1 MLLAFR
7 KNVVFIVMTTKRIY
21 KQECK
26 NFFSNIIM
34 TTWNILPNIVIT
46 SESLN
51 VFKNR
56 LNKLW
61 ENQEL
66 L

>member
-1 MLLAFR
+1 
-7 KNVVFIVMTTKRIY
+7 
-21 KQECK
+21 
-26 NFFSNIIM
+26 M